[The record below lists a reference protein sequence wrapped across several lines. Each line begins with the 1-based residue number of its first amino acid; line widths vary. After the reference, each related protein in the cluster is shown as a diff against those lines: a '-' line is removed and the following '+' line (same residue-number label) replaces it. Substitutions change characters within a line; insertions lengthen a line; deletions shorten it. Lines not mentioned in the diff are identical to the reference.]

1 MKLLK
6 NIISYF
12 FEIPIEKR
20 QSTFSGTIEVAL
32 HKGQYKLST
41 NNAIYSFGTKYTS
54 FDLAFKAINL
64 QKYTFKNV
72 LILGVGLGSVIQ
84 LLEKYSK
91 VQSITAVDIDSE
103 IIDLAKKYLP
113 TSIND
118 IKYICEDA
126 FTYLENHTDKYDLIL
141 ADIFIDDKTPMQ
153 FMQTDFLNALNK
165 TLNKN
170 GWLLYSKIN
179 DSNFNKI
186 ENEQFEIKF
195 SAVFNDSFSVD
206 TNGNKMYVYCNR

>member
-1 MKLLK
+1 MLK

-20 QSTFSGTIEVAL
+20 QSTFSGIIEVAL

-91 VQSITAVDIDSE
+91 VQSITAVDIDSV

-118 IKYICEDA
+118 IEYFCEDA
-126 FTYLENHTDKYDLIL
+126 FSFIENHTTKYDLIL

-153 FMQTDFLNALNK
+153 FMQANFLEALSKNIAP
-165 TLNKN
+165 N

-179 DSNFNKI
+179 DSNFSKI
-186 ENEQFEIKF
+186 ENEQFALKF
-195 SAVFNDSFSVD
+195 SKVFKDSFSVD
-206 TNGNKMYVYCNR
+206 TNGNKMYVHCNK